1 MSGKGDTPRHNH
13 EAYRSAPY
21 WAQKENLD
29 QTEPVMAGPTSKSS
43 HAHRD
48 HGSEAQSGRAL
59 TKDK

>member
-21 WAQKENLD
+21 WVHKENLG
-29 QTEPVMAGPTSKSS
+29 QTEPVMTGPTSKSS
-43 HAHRD
+43 NAHRD
-48 HGSEAQSGRAL
+48 HGSEAQSGRTL